1 MDPDQSVRE
10 PDSDTAA
17 PSPVDAAPRR
27 SSPASDWLRAHA
39 MTGLGVCAALGWL
52 AYALQAVPSCEGM
65 SAPVAWAVG
74 GAWIGWQAR
83 RWQERR
89 KANGSNSARVP
100 HPQTSTVVAQDI
112 STLQQAFAVLGQ
124 QVNATIQTSETAV
137 LAMGERMSRV
147 HVRTTDLR
155 QRVVDAVAHS
165 EGLSEQSLR
174 QSHEHA
180 AAVADLAAHQQTF
193 ERTRMEF
200 LQRVRNSVDQV
211 RHLTPLAELISDIAR
226 QTNMLA
232 INAAIEAARAGNE
245 GSGFKVVAGE
255 VRRLSTQTADAANQV
270 MQGIQQA
277 ALAIEREATQLE
289 NELGESSAAQLDE
302 IAKHITTMSQTL
314 GEVVPYLGQLS
325 TQMDHGIAEV
335 TSDIIDTL
343 GDMQFQDINRQLL
356 EQINHALSS
365 LSSHF
370 AQLYQLIDGQAPP
383 PPLLLEEL
391 LQRWT
396 QDYVMQAQRV
406 AHVLA
411 VGGKH
416 GSASNVVP
424 LREDV
429 GLPEPP
435 TMQLAVANGP
445 RIELF

>member
-1 MDPDQSVRE
+1 MDPDHPV
-10 PDSDTAA
+10 A
-17 PSPVDAAPRR
+17 PPAEA
-27 SSPASDWLRAHA
+27 PASPGWMHNAVQWARAHA
-39 MTGLGVCAALGWL
+39 TRGLMACAGVGLV
-52 AYALQAVPSCEGM
+52 AYALQGATSCE
-65 SAPVAWAVG
+65 SLTVPLAWAAG
-74 GAWIGWQAR
+74 GAFAGWQTR
-83 RWQERR
+83 RWQERSR
-89 KANGSNSARVP
+89 KPKTGGAP
-100 HPQTSTVVAQDI
+100 MQHPEASMVVAQDI

-137 LAMGERMSRV
+137 LAMGERMARV
-147 HVRTTDLR
+147 HGRTMNLR

-180 AAVADLAAHQQTF
+180 AAVADLATHQQTF
-193 ERTRMEF
+193 ERTRLEF
-200 LQRVRNSVDQV
+200 LQRVRNSADQV
-211 RHLTPLAELISDIAR
+211 RHLAPLAELISDIAR

-255 VRRLSTQTADAANQV
+255 VRRLSTQTADAAKQV
-270 MQGIQQA
+270 THGIQQA
-277 ALAIEREATQLE
+277 ALAIEREAAQLE
-289 NELGESSAAQLDE
+289 AEVGDNSAAQLGE
-302 IAKHITTMSQTL
+302 IAQHITTMSQTL
-314 GEVVPYLGQLS
+314 AEVVPYLGQLS
-325 TQMDHGIAEV
+325 TEMDRGIAEV
-335 TSDIIDTL
+335 TSDIVDTL

-383 PPLLLEEL
+383 PPVLLEEL
-391 LQRWT
+391 LQLWT
-396 QDYVMQAQRV
+396 KDYVMQAQRV

-411 VGGKH
+411 IGG
-416 GSASNVVP
+416 SQASNVVP
-424 LREDV
+424 LREEV

-435 TMQLAVANGP
+435 AVQLAVVNGP